1 MEAIT
6 LLIREMF
13 IGGVAT
19 FSLGETNIK
28 SILHKSKLFLT
39 IQSYSNETTFYAAGK
54 LFKTYVINKLSTV
67 PGFGL

>member
-6 LLIREMF
+6 LLIREVL

-28 SILHKSKLFLT
+28 SILHKSKLFLS
-39 IQSYSNETTFYAAGK
+39 IQSYSNEAIFHTREK
-54 LFKTYVINKLSTV
+54 LFKTYVINKLST
-67 PGFGL
+67 GSDF